1 MRDYDF
7 LEPAQIELEEEVRYL
22 NEQQVTLGYEF
33 ANEVAATINRILR
46 YPEAW
51 TKLSKRTRRCRTKRF
66 PYGVI
71 YQIRGDKILV
81 VAISHLRRK
90 PFYWRD
96 RVKVI

>member
-1 MRDYDF
+1 MKGYAF
-7 LEPAQIELEEEVRYL
+7 LEPAQVELEEEVKYY
-22 NEQQVTLGYEF
+22 NEQQAELGYDF
-33 ANEVAATINRILR
+33 AKEVANTINRILR

-71 YQIRGDKILV
+71 YQITGDRILI
-81 VAISHLRRK
+81 VAVGHLKRE

-96 RVKVI
+96 RIKTV